1 MIGGLGIML
10 CIEHNIQFTYYYISL
25 FIIMNFYIIKLKYL
39 FGMHTT
45 VSSVCGAKKPNIYC
59 NAVDNI
65 FVHSDVKYIV

>member
-1 MIGGLGIML
+1 
-10 CIEHNIQFTYYYISL
+10 
-25 FIIMNFYIIKLKYL
+25 MNFYIIKLKYL